1 MKRFLLDIKHK
12 FGVLAGRNQTTI
24 DADDGLMACR
34 AVYQN
39 PSNDEYYEA
48 LERLKLANAKRFT
61 LDHFMQILKLIWE
74 DDQSG
79 ILFDALRHFDR
90 NGNGYLEREE
100 LRRVL
105 TTIGEPLP
113 PEDFEDMLRLVDV
126 NHDGKISYQG
136 KWLTYLQ
143 DFP

>member
-1 MKRFLLDIKHK
+1 
-12 FGVLAGRNQTTI
+12 
-24 DADDGLMACR
+24 MACR
-34 AVYQN
+34 VVYQN
-39 PSNDEYYEA
+39 PSNDEYYDA
-48 LERLKLANAKRFT
+48 LEKLKLANAKRLT
-61 LDHFMQILKLIWE
+61 LDNIMQILKLIWE

-79 ILFDALRHFDR
+79 ILLDALRHFDR

-113 PEDFEDMLRLVDV
+113 PEDYEDMLRLVDV

-136 KWLTYLQ
+136 KLLT
-143 DFP
+143 

>member
-1 MKRFLLDIKHK
+1 
-12 FGVLAGRNQTTI
+12 
-24 DADDGLMACR
+24 MACR

-48 LERLKLANAKRFT
+48 LEKLKLANAKRLT
-61 LDHFMQILKLIWE
+61 LDNIMQILKFIWE

-113 PEDFEDMLRLVDV
+113 PEDFEDMLRLVDI

-136 KWLTYLQ
+136 K
-143 DFP
+143 